1 MKNTKNSEYKI
12 VITSDVIKNSKD
24 RINIETKV
32 KLDGTVTAD
41 EIDVEEY
48 MHFAVDSVNA
58 LIKAHSKVLTDDE
71 DISKI
76 IRLAIIRKLV
86 DE

>member
-12 VITSDVIKNSKD
+12 VITSDVKNSEDKLKM
-24 RINIETKV
+24 ETKV

-48 MHFAVDSVNA
+48 MYFAVNSVNA

-71 DISKI
+71 NISKL
-76 IRLAIIRKLV
+76 IRLAIISKFA

>member
-12 VITSDVIKNSKD
+12 VITSDVKNSEDKLK
-24 RINIETKV
+24 IENKV
-32 KLDGTVTAD
+32 EISGTPAKD

-48 MHFAVDSVNA
+48 MYFAVNSVNA
-58 LIKAHSKVLTDDE
+58 LIKAHSKALTDDE
-71 DISKI
+71 DMSKL
-76 IRLAIIRKLV
+76 IRLAIISKFA

>member
-12 VITSDVIKNSKD
+12 VITSDVKNSEDKL
-24 RINIETKV
+24 NIENKV
-32 KLDGTVTAD
+32 EISGTPAKD

-48 MHFAVDSVNA
+48 MYFAVNSVNA

-71 DISKI
+71 DISKL
-76 IRLAIIRKLV
+76 IRLAIISKFA

>member
-24 RINIETKV
+24 TINIETKV

-48 MHFAVDSVNA
+48 MYFAVNSVNA
-58 LIKAHSKVLTDDE
+58 LIKAHSKVLADDE

-76 IRLAIIRKLV
+76 IQLAIISKLV

>member
-12 VITSDVIKNSKD
+12 VITSDVKNSEDKLKM
-24 RINIETKV
+24 ETKV

-48 MHFAVDSVNA
+48 MYFAVNSVNA
-58 LIKAHSKVLTDDE
+58 LIKAHSKLLTDDE
-71 DISKI
+71 NISKL
-76 IRLAIIRKLV
+76 IRLAIISEFA

>member
-12 VITSDVIKNSKD
+12 VITSDVKNSED
-24 RINIETKV
+24 
-32 KLDGTVTAD
+32 KLDIENKVEISGTPDKD

-48 MHFAVDSVNA
+48 MYFAVNSVNA

-71 DISKI
+71 DMSKL
-76 IRLAIIRKLV
+76 IRLAIISKFA

>member
-1 MKNTKNSEYKI
+1 MKNSEYKI
-12 VITSDVIKNSKD
+12 VITSDVKNSED
-24 RINIETKV
+24 
-32 KLDGTVTAD
+32 KLDIENKVEISGTPDKD

-48 MHFAVDSVNA
+48 MYFAVNSVNA

-71 DISKI
+71 DMSKL
-76 IRLAIIRKLV
+76 IRLAIISKFA

>member
-12 VITSDVIKNSKD
+12 VITSDVKNSED
-24 RINIETKV
+24 
-32 KLDGTVTAD
+32 KLDIENKVEISGTPDKD

-48 MHFAVDSVNA
+48 MYFAVNSVNA
-58 LIKAHSKVLTDDE
+58 LIKAHSKALTDDE
-71 DISKI
+71 DMSKL
-76 IRLAIIRKLV
+76 IRLAIISKFA

>member
-1 MKNTKNSEYKI
+1 M
-12 VITSDVIKNSKD
+12 
-24 RINIETKV
+24 ETKV

-48 MHFAVDSVNA
+48 MYFAVDSVDA
-58 LIKAHSKVLTDDE
+58 LIKAHSKALTDDE
-71 DISKI
+71 DISKLIQLTI
-76 IRLAIIRKLV
+76 ISKFA

>member
-12 VITSDVIKNSKD
+12 VITSDVKNSEDKLE
-24 RINIETKV
+24 IENKV
-32 KLDGTVTAD
+32 EISGTPDKD

-48 MHFAVDSVNA
+48 MYFAVNSVNA
-58 LIKAHSKVLTDDE
+58 LIKAHSKALTDDE
-71 DISKI
+71 DMSKL
-76 IRLAIIRKLV
+76 IRLAIISKFA